1 MVSKRLKTHYL
12 RSYDQFLKNGF
23 TIVFLTKKGG
33 LENAILT
40 SERALTAVG
49 GGGILRCSGL
59 NHLVQMFCTWKIL
72 SDLSNYI
79 PYLLIIM

>member
-33 LENAILT
+33 LENAILA
-40 SERALTAVG
+40 SERALTAVIWGDG
-49 GGGILRCSGL
+49 G
-59 NHLVQMFCTWKIL
+59 
-72 SDLSNYI
+72 Y
-79 PYLLIIM
+79 PYLLIIMWCQMF

>member
-33 LENAILT
+33 LENAILA
-40 SERALTAVG
+40 SERALTAVRG
-49 GGGILRCSGL
+49 GEFQDVVASIIWYKWF
-59 NHLVQMFCTWKIL
+59 NM
-72 SDLSNYI
+72 
-79 PYLLIIM
+79 YLENPKRFE

>member
-33 LENAILT
+33 LENAILA
-40 SERALTAVG
+40 SERALTAVMG
-49 GGGILRCSGL
+49 G
-59 NHLVQMFCTWKIL
+59 NFKM
-72 SDLSNYI
+72 
-79 PYLLIIM
+79 

>member
-33 LENAILT
+33 LENAILAT
-40 SERALTAVG
+40 ERALTAVM
-49 GGGILRCSGL
+49 GGILRCSGL
-59 NHLVQMFCTWKIL
+59 NHLVQMF
-72 SDLSNYI
+72 
-79 PYLLIIM
+79 

>member
-33 LENAILT
+33 LENAILA
-40 SERALTAVG
+40 SERALTAVR
-49 GGGILRCSGL
+49 GGILRCSGL
-59 NHLVQMFCTWKIL
+59 NHLLQMF
-72 SDLSNYI
+72 
-79 PYLLIIM
+79 

>member
-1 MVSKRLKTHYL
+1 MVSKWLKTHYL

-49 GGGILRCSGL
+49 GGG
-59 NHLVQMFCTWKIL
+59 NFKM
-72 SDLSNYI
+72 
-79 PYLLIIM
+79 